1 MTPLPERFPR
11 WFRRDSD
18 SVGDGRWIAPQL
30 VLANALGVSHADL
43 GDAPRYVIDVR
54 AAFDGDESADALAK
68 SPSKHTAPHV
78 VRFLQLPVREGSAPT
93 EEQAR
98 AAVAWFRNLRAEVP
112 DALVVVN
119 CLAGAQ
125 RSAVIAY
132 AILRAVHGLGH
143 DAAMQRVGQQSIRER
158 ERNPMPNANM
168 LFGVRAWCERGCP

>member
-11 WFRRDSD
+11 WFRPASN
-18 SVGDGRWIAPQL
+18 SVADGRWIAPRL
-30 VLANALGVSHADL
+30 VLANVLGVSHPEL
-43 GDAPRYVIDVR
+43 GDTPRYVIDVR
-54 AAFDGDESADALAK
+54 APFDGDESATALAK
-68 SPSKHTAPHV
+68 SPTKHTAPHV

-98 AAVAWFRNLRAEVP
+98 AAIAWFRNLRAEFP
-112 DALVVVN
+112 DALVIVN

-132 AILRAVHGLGH
+132 AILRAVYGLDH
-143 DAAMQRVGQQSIRER
+143 DTAMRRVGQQSIRER

-168 LFGVRAWCERGCP
+168 LYGVRAWCERGCP